1 MSSPHVLLIS
11 TEVLLF
17 TAGQIIAEEKQKEQQ
32 RVKSNAK
39 KRKSGAK
46 E

>member
-17 TAGQIIAEEKQKEQQ
+17 TAGQIIAEEKQKEQ